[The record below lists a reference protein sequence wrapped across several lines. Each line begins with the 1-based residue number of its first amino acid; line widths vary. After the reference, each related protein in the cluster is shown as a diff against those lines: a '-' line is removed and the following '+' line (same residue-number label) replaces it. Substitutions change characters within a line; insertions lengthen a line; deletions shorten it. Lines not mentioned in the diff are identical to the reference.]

1 MSKLPAIATSHS
13 PSPSNE
19 NKVPKQADT
28 KRLPTTY
35 TIGQVAKLTG
45 LSTHN
50 IRKWEERY
58 GAIAPERTP
67 GGDRRYG
74 SDQVARLTMLKELV
88 DSGDSISSVAGIT
101 DADLKQRCSALLTS
115 NVTATPGIS
124 RIGVLGDSL
133 PTILEQHGT
142 LMPGL
147 EFITLNSNE
156 DEHIADLE
164 VILLEKPTLDDSIF
178 EELTAVRESFAVDIV
193 VILYGFSPQS
203 LAVRLSTDKT
213 ACLRMPVNY
222 RELQRT
228 VNSLLPQPGT
238 RRQLLEPSPVRYSK
252 DVLAKVAAIS
262 PTIACECPRHV
273 AEIIFAL
280 TDFET
285 YSANCEDQNPMD
297 AAIHNYLRLTTA
309 QARVAFEQA
318 LATVATHE
326 QIPLDDWQAA
336 QSEQ

>member
-1 MSKLPAIATSHS
+1 MSKQAKTS
-13 PSPSNE
+13 PP
-19 NKVPKQADT
+19 QAS
-28 KRLPTTY
+28 Y

-58 GAIAPERTP
+58 AAITPDRTP

-74 SDQVARLTMLKELV
+74 SDQVARLTLLKELV
-88 DSGDSISSVAGIT
+88 DSGDSIRSVANIS
-101 DADLKQRCSALLTS
+101 DAELKSRCASILTS
-115 NVTATPGIS
+115 AFSPIPAIR

-133 PTILEQHGT
+133 PTILQQHGT

-147 EFITLNSNE
+147 DFVTLTPEMN
-156 DEHIADLE
+156 DDDADLA
-164 VILLEKPTLDDSIF
+164 VVLLEKPTLDEGIF
-178 EELTAVRESFAVDIV
+178 DELATVRENFAVDSV
-193 VILYGFSPQS
+193 VVLYGYSPQS
-203 LAVRLSTDKT
+203 LAVRLSTDTT

-228 VNSLLPQPGT
+228 VNSLLP
-238 RRQLLEPSPVRYSK
+238 RQGAHTPSLEPSPVRYSK
-252 DVLAKVAAIS
+252 EVLAKVTAMS

-273 AEIIFAL
+273 AEIIFSL

-285 YSANCEDQNPMD
+285 YSANCEDKNPMD
-297 AAIHNYLRLTTA
+297 AAVHNYLRLTAA

-318 LATVATHE
+318 LATVAAHE
-326 QIPLDDWQAA
+326 QIPLEDWQAN
-336 QSEQ
+336 QTST